1 MKFRRPQSKLLIEPP
16 SVATGD
22 IAFNLVVFFLV
33 CSSVQPDSGRK
44 QTIPRSETKEQQ
56 TEQSQNV
63 EVALTRT
70 TASINGDPVRMEQ
83 FAPRLRALLRSKT
96 KEEDRVVVVKSRG
109 DVPYH
114 HWILVTGAI
123 EQAGGVIT
131 LQLEEERTVVTD

>member
-1 MKFRRPQSKLLIEPP
+1 M
-16 SVATGD
+16 ATGD

-33 CSSVQPDSGRK
+33 CSSVQPDGGRK
-44 QTIPRSETKEQQ
+44 QTIPRSEAKEQQ

-63 EVALTRT
+63 EVSLTRT

-83 FAPRLRALLRSKT
+83 FLPRLRALLRSKT

-114 HWILVTGAI
+114 RWILVTGAI
-123 EQAGGVIT
+123 EQAGGAIT